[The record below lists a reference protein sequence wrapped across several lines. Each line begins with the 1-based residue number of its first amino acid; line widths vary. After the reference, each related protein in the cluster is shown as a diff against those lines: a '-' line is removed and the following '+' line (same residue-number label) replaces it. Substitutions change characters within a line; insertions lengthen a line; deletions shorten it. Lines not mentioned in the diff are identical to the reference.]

1 MTDRDRMILFLRM
14 FAVFAVVH
22 ELIDAGRG
30 LKGGILG
37 AGLAFGSIVLA
48 TLVIARPAAARL
60 AAAFLLVW
68 TAHKFNAMPFTPNH
82 ILLTSVINLVLLAA
96 MAWHAVRK
104 PGGDV
109 FETMAA
115 HAGSII
121 RSAVIVVYGF
131 AVLHKLNHDYLNLEV
146 SCGSVLYAEL
156 KRHLPIL
163 PTAEWTRW
171 PTVIGS
177 LVTEGLIALLL
188 FFPRTRV
195 GGLLFGLAFHLL
207 LAFHI
212 NFYVLSF
219 STLVTALYTLFL
231 PLRVLNDGAALWS
244 RFPAAMRRAAGL
256 ARWLPAAAL
265 GGAVLI
271 FGAISAS
278 RGHFTPEEVRADL
291 SLGEVPRYLAI
302 AVVSAYTLGV
312 YASVLAG
319 RTLVGDRGL
328 FRLRPSPALLAL
340 PLIVFNGLCPY
351 LGVKTQTSFSMFS
364 NLRTEMG
371 RTNHLFMPIL
381 ARLNDHQDQMVRVE
395 SSTNRRLSEI
405 AASGEIVPLFELRR
419 EAAND
424 PAPAFAVVYTE
435 VASGLT
441 RTAGRAD
448 APSDPVFDAP
458 SWLARKFLAYRTVP
472 PLGEPCTCD
481 H

>member
-1 MTDRDRMILFLRM
+1 MTDRDRMVLFLRM
-14 FAVFAVVH
+14 FALFAVVH

-30 LKGGILG
+30 LKGGMLG

-48 TLVIARPAAARL
+48 AFVIARPAAARL
-60 AAAFLLVW
+60 VAAFLAVW

-82 ILLTSVINLVLLAA
+82 ILLTSVINLVLLAVMGWSA
-96 MAWHAVRK
+96 ARK
-104 PGGDV
+104 PAGDV
-109 FETMAA
+109 FEALAA
-115 HAGSII
+115 HAGPII
-121 RSAVIVVYGF
+121 RAAIIVVYGF
-131 AVLHKLNHDYLNLEV
+131 AVLHKLNHDYLNPEV

-195 GGLLFGLAFHLL
+195 GGLLFGLSFHLL

-231 PLRVLNDGAALWS
+231 PLRVLDDGAALWS
-244 RFPAAMRRAAGL
+244 RFPAAVRRAAGL

-265 GGAVLI
+265 AGAALI

-278 RGHFTPEEVRADL
+278 RGHFTPEEIRSDL

-302 AVVSAYTLGV
+302 VVVSAYTVVV

-319 RTLVGDRGL
+319 RTFVGDPGL

-371 RTNHLFMPIL
+371 QTNHLFMPIL
-381 ARLNDHQDQMVRVE
+381 ARANNHQDQMVLVE

-405 AASGEIVPLFELRR
+405 AASGEIVPLFELQR
-419 EAAND
+419 EAVND
-424 PAPAFAVVYTE
+424 PAPGFSVVYKE
-435 VASGLT
+435 VGSGLT
-441 RTAGRAD
+441 RTASRVEGLT
-448 APSDPVFDAP
+448 DPVFDAP
-458 SWLARKFLAYRTVP
+458 SWFARKFLAYRTVP
-472 PLGEPCTCD
+472 PLNEPCTCD